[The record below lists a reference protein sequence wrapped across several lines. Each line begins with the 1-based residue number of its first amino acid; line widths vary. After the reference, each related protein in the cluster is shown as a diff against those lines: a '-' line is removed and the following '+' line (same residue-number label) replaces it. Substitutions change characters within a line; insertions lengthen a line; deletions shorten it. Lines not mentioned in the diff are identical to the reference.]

1 MAEGLTGGRSNGQSI
16 SNWLFGE
23 VKFAKPAHIALCD
36 VARRLQD
43 GCGPEVRMDLHERE
57 AIVDEMSLVM
67 GVFFMSS
74 Y

>member
-1 MAEGLTGGRSNGQSI
+1 MGNQLAIG
-16 SNWLFGE
+16 FCGE

-67 GVFFMSS
+67 GVFLCRVTDR
-74 Y
+74 